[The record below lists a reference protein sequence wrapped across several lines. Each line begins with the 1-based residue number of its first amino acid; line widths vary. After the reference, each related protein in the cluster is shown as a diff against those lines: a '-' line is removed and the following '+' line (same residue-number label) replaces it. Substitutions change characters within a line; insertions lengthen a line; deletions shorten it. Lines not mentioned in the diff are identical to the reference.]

1 MAHALNPVLSSFG
14 GQQFLPAQ
22 RGQGAP
28 SVSPTFF
35 LILQSCPATFCHAL
49 SPTRP
54 HPARCTAPGKG
65 TLAGVPGFWG
75 DRGVSGEEQSRRG
88 AGAGEGVWSQQFNQ
102 GY

>member
-22 RGQGAP
+22 RGHGVP

-35 LILQSCPATFCHAL
+35 LILQWCPATFGRAL
-49 SPTRP
+49 SQTRP
-54 HPARCTAPGKG
+54 HPARSTAPGKG
-65 TLAGVPGFWG
+65 TQAGVPGFWG
-75 DRGVSGEEQSRRG
+75 DRGVSGEEQSRRR
-88 AGAGEGVWSQQFNQ
+88 ARAGEGVWSQQFNQ